1 MRTIKIGSEGYE
13 VIELQKILEITA
25 DGFFGADTHDAVV
38 RFQKTHGLVADG
50 IVGPVTWK
58 ALFAQV
64 DTDLNKGSQ
73 FIEYM
78 LTQGKQ
84 VMQNG
89 KLVWVPNYFPGPF
102 KKRWIIF
109 HHTAGWENAKATV
122 DFWSN
127 DGASI
132 ATEFVVGGKNIN
144 GNDTGHDGMTVR
156 CMPKGAYAWHTATGN
171 TVMHRESIGVEIC
184 SMGGLTKDGFYKV
197 ANGKTIWV
205 AGKANTF
212 YTAYGNPVSETEVY
226 DLGWTYRYHRYF
238 HKYTDKQ
245 IEQCKLIAEYCRDE
259 HGIDIKAGIADLI
272 RKDGVE
278 KAFGYIL
285 GHVDKTPG
293 IYTHGNVFQGKNDIY
308 PDSRFIDM
316 ILSL

>member
-13 VIELQKILEITA
+13 VIELQKILDIEA
-25 DGFFGADTHDAVV
+25 DGYFGPDTHDAVV
-38 RFQKTHGLVADG
+38 KFQKEHGLVADG
-50 IVGPVTWK
+50 IVGSVTWSV
-58 ALFAQV
+58 LMPEG
-64 DTDLNKGSQ
+64 DTSLHKDST

-84 VMQNG
+84 VLQNG
-89 KLVWVPNYFPGPF
+89 KSVWVPNYFPGTF
-102 KKRWIIF
+102 QKRWLIF

-132 ATEFVVGGKNIN
+132 ATEFVVGGLHISGK
-144 GNDTGHDGMTVR
+144 DTGHDGMTVR
-156 CMPKGAYAWHTATGN
+156 CMPKGSYAWHTATGN

-184 SMGGLTKDGFYKV
+184 SMGGLTKGGFYRF
-197 ANGKTIWV
+197 ANGKNVWV
-205 AGKANTF
+205 DGQANTY
-212 YTAYGNPVSETEVY
+212 YTAYGNPVSDSEVF
-226 DLGWTYRYHRYF
+226 DLGWNYRFHRYF
-238 HKYTDKQ
+238 HKYSDKQ

-259 HGIDIKAGIADLI
+259 HGIDIKEGLAKLI

-285 GHVDKTPG
+285 GHVDSVPG

-308 PDSRFIDM
+308 PDPRFIEM